1 MKRLIEEGIL
11 QLLLKVMEVVLN
23 VYLFLMQLLIVLNI
37 SFLLL
42 VTFPDMVLLF

>member
-42 VTFPDMVLLF
+42 VTFPDMVSLF